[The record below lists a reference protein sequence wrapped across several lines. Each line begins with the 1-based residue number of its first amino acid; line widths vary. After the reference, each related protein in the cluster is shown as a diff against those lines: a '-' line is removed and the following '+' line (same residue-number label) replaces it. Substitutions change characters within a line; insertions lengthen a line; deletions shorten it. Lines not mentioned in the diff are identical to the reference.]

1 VDDIVLE
8 MPGDMGAM
16 EGDPAPPTSK
26 GTAVGGYLSS
36 AASKQGLGWML
47 ELEDED
53 SDMQK
58 PLLYVFR
65 PTTAVFCPARRGVV
79 KRHFPDRKDPLLTLF
94 LPLSIA
100 SPTPS
105 LLLLVWWAAGKSWTL
120 TQETSCT
127 SFAASCCRL
136 TWEATTAPLFGTT
149 QVGTAPVPARSA
161 PLALPPCPCPKHHPP
176 RFCFGK
182 CLILFPS
189 VVTPSCANSIV
200 GSKPTHS
207 VCVCVC
213 VCVRRSKELNCC
225 TTHCRSAGVGHCV
238 V

>member
-1 VDDIVLE
+1 MDDIVLE

-94 LPLSIA
+94 LPYCVPNTLPVAVGVVGCREELDIDPGDILHKLRCILLPFDMGGYDRSVVRDNPGRHSTRA
-100 SPTPS
+100 SPFCSSCPSPLPLSQTPPS
-105 LLLLVWWAAGKSWTL
+105 SFLLW
-120 TQETSCT
+120 
-127 SFAASCCRL
+127 
-136 TWEATTAPLFGTT
+136 
-149 QVGTAPVPARSA
+149 
-161 PLALPPCPCPKHHPP
+161 
-176 RFCFGK
+176 
-182 CLILFPS
+182 
-189 VVTPSCANSIV
+189 
-200 GSKPTHS
+200 
-207 VCVCVC
+207 
-213 VCVRRSKELNCC
+213 
-225 TTHCRSAGVGHCV
+225 
-238 V
+238 